1 MELLFI
7 KHVVRGIDAKRQVY
21 HVNFKFVYIYSRSA
35 PQNNLIGRRSYFT
48 FSLRL

>member
-35 PQNNLIGRRSYFT
+35 P
-48 FSLRL
+48 